1 MFARYAAIVKNL
13 RGVVL
18 FDLSEEGSW
27 DSVEWLARRF
37 RYRDLGLIP
46 SVYRRCPGR
55 LERYMGGN
63 PFRLLTYP
71 IPELEQF
78 SEEFSSCVGVE
89 YEVAELLVLSSL
101 YVSPAIAIGTR
112 FAPQLSRLS
121 VEVVRTC
128 RELDVEDWK
137 LHMRVADYTILDMY
151 EYAVSGALR
160 AVESCSTEELEKVL
174 SDRLESVRRDVKRY
188 WRVLCEEPT
197 AKVLLYYL
205 DNLRL
210 YVQSCRLER
219 LCGRSNAAAAL
230 AVVPVVSIPPGM
242 G

>member
-1 MFARYAAIVKNL
+1 MFARYAAVVKNL
-13 RGVVL
+13 RGVTL
-18 FDLSEEGSW
+18 FDLDEEGTW

-37 RYRDLGLIP
+37 RYRDLGLTP
-46 SVYRRCPGR
+46 SVYRRYPGR

-71 IPELEQF
+71 LPELEQF
-78 SEEFSSCVGVE
+78 SKEFSSCVGVE

-101 YVSPAIAIGTR
+101 YVSPAIAIGVR
-112 FAPQLSRLS
+112 FVPQLSRLS

-137 LHMRVADYTILDMY
+137 LHMRVADYTILDTY
-151 EYAVSGALR
+151 EYAVSEALR
-160 AVESCSTEELEKVL
+160 AVESCSAEELEKML
-174 SDRLESVRRDVKRY
+174 SDRLESIKRDVKRY

-197 AKVLLYYL
+197 AKVFLYYV

-210 YVQSCRLER
+210 YVQSCGLER
-219 LCGRSNAAAAL
+219 LCGRSNTAAAL

-242 G
+242 R